1 MTKYK
6 YPRTPHLP
14 WSPGF
19 SSDDVNFTQRR
30 RYKKHMGHP
39 NFPKHMT
46 VKIERTKD
54 KERLSQPA
62 KEFTPPKEDFLYNV
76 PVEIQ
81 TEALLAEEDI

>member
-1 MTKYK
+1 
-6 YPRTPHLP
+6 
-14 WSPGF
+14 
-19 SSDDVNFTQRR
+19 
-30 RYKKHMGHP
+30 MGHP

-46 VKIERTKD
+46 VKTERTKD

-81 TEALLAEEDI
+81 TETLLAKEDL